1 LTTSQHNTLEK
12 TEVLYGL
19 DNIMN
24 KSIQFLSKAH
34 KIDLCGDN
42 RSASAILDIE
52 EYKKILSEVKSR
64 GIETRYITEINKDN
78 INNCKQLIEFVGEV
92 RHLDGIRANFS
103 ISETEYLVS
112 IAEIQRSKL
121 VPHII
126 YSNVKYIVEQQKYV
140 FESFWNKAIP
150 AEQRIREIEEG
161 IESEFFEVIAE
172 RKKISQIFLDLV
184 TSVKKEALILFPNDK
199 AMVRAYRLGIIDY
212 LVKVSQKE
220 NSVSTKIICPLSKEN
235 YSIVKKISEQAPS
248 IRILNGNDSL
258 YGMYILDGEKL
269 LRVEMREPKAE
280 TFIEA
285 IGFAIY
291 SNRKNTVESFRS
303 VFELIWNEHVL
314 NEELKK
320 TYERQEEFI
329 KMQQEF
335 LNIASHEMKTPT
347 QAILAISRLLQ
358 KHPEREDELIQA
370 ISRNAVR
377 LQRLTNDI
385 LDVTRIESQT
395 LKLKKEQ
402 FDLNDIILNA
412 VKDYKNQ
419 LEKDKD
425 KHNIKLLLLYDHEFN
440 KNNTYNDDKSPI
452 FIEADRERISQVLA
466 NLLNNAIK
474 FSRKEA
480 ENYISI
486 ATIVNKEDDQVIVSV
501 KDVGTGID
509 LQILPRLFEKFVTK
523 SDAGTGLGLFIS
535 KSIVEA
541 HGGRIW
547 AENNKD
553 SKGGATFYFSL
564 PLKKTIAQSTN
575 QQ

>member
-1 LTTSQHNTLEK
+1 LTTSQGNTLEK

-19 DNIMN
+19 DDIMK
-24 KSIQFLSKAH
+24 KSIQFLSQAH

-42 RSASAILDIE
+42 RSANAILDIE
-52 EYKKILSEVKSR
+52 EYKKILSEVKSK
-64 GIETRYITEINKDN
+64 GIETRYVTEINKDN
-78 INNCKQLIEFVGEV
+78 INNCKQLMDFVGEV

-103 ISETEYLVS
+103 ISETEYLAS
-112 IAEIQRSKL
+112 IAEIQTAKL

-126 YSNVKYIVEQQKYV
+126 YSNVKYIVEEQKYV

-184 TSVKKEALILFPNDK
+184 RSVKKEALILFPNDK

-212 LVKVSQKE
+212 LVKVSQKQ
-220 NSVSTKIICPLSKEN
+220 NGVSTKIICPLSKEN

-248 IRILNGNDSL
+248 VRILNGNDSL
-258 YGMYILDGEKL
+258 YGMYILDSEKL

-285 IGFAIY
+285 IGFAMY

-358 KHPEREDELIQA
+358 KHPERKDEFIQA

-395 LKLKKEQ
+395 LKLKKER
-402 FDLNDIILNA
+402 FDLNDIILNI
-412 VKDYKNQ
+412 VQDYRNQ

-425 KHNIKLLLLYDHEFN
+425 KRNVKLLLFYDQEFN
-440 KNNTYNDDKSPI
+440 KNNNYNDDKSPI
-452 FIEADRERISQVLA
+452 FIEADRERIGQVIS
-466 NLLNNAIK
+466 NLLSNAIK
-474 FSRKEA
+474 FSKKMA
-480 ENYISI
+480 EDYISI
-486 ATIVNKEDDQVIVSV
+486 ATIPSNEGDQVIVSV
-501 KDVGTGID
+501 KDTGIGID
-509 LQILPRLFEKFVTK
+509 SQILPRLFEKFVTK

-553 SKGGATFYFSL
+553 GGATFYFSL
-564 PLKKTIAQSTN
+564 PLKKTRAQSSN
-575 QQ
+575 NNEQ

>member
-52 EYKKILSEVKSR
+52 EYKKILSEVKRR

-103 ISETEYLVS
+103 ISETEYLVP

-121 VPHII
+121 VPPHII

-212 LVKVSQKE
+212 LVKVSEKE
-220 NSVSTKIICPLSKEN
+220 NAVSTKIICPLSKAN
-235 YSIVKKISEQAPS
+235 YNIVKKISEQAPN

-358 KHPEREDELIQA
+358 THPERKDEFIQA

-402 FDLNDIILNA
+402 FDLNDIILN
-412 VKDYKNQ
+412 VVQDYRNQ

-425 KHNIKLLLLYDHEFN
+425 KRNVKLLLLYNEFN
-440 KNNTYNDDKSPI
+440 KNNSHDNKSPI
-452 FIEADRERISQVLA
+452 FIEADRERISQVIS
-466 NLLNNAIK
+466 NLLSNAIK
-474 FSRKEA
+474 FSKKSA
-480 ENYISI
+480 EDYISI
-486 ATIVNKEDDQVIVSV
+486 ATIQNKKDDQVIVSV
-501 KDVGTGID
+501 KDTGSGID
-509 LQILPRLFEKFVTK
+509 SQILSRLFEKFVTK

-541 HGGRIW
+541 HGGKIW

-553 SKGGATFYFSL
+553 GKGGPTFYFSI
-564 PLKKTIAQSTN
+564 PLKKKIE
-575 QQ
+575 